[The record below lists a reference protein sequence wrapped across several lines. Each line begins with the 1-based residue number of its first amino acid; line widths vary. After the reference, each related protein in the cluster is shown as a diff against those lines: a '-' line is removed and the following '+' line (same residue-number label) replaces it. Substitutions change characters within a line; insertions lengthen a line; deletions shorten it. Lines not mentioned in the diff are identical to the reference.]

1 MMAVSRQYV
10 GLGHRRGAFEERC
23 DALRRRLRLD
33 ASEILRILR
42 SLHLLTRA
50 FHAQGFLLILIG
62 SLILAW
68 DIFVPTVGSYVID
81 AMAAKRPFQEVA
93 LLIVGLAA
101 LIWIPHG
108 NLLPY
113 LLDLVNFRRYS
124 VPLIGRVAVQG
135 MRLTL
140 LNPDTPGRVATQRVT
155 HGDAQPVL
163 AEARDN
169 IKSFALCVTREIPTA
184 IRGIGIVGL
193 LTYMV
198 PGFVP
203 FLLLGAAVDLALTCR
218 MGAKLEPRFRARQEA
233 EIVQRR
239 LENEL
244 LSAHFGRALSGEEVA
259 RLLAPYEAAVRD
271 RVTKE
276 IAAETAVLG
285 YRLKRDLVLNL
296 TNIAAWLTGAWY
308 VIGGGHP
315 LGSFL
320 FFVAWS
326 SRAGT
331 MFSAL
336 MNIQQELMRSRRSF
350 TRLTEPTGLG

>member
-1 MMAVSRQYV
+1 MAVSRQYA
-10 GLGHRRGAFEERC
+10 GFGQRRSPFEERC
-23 DALRRRLRLD
+23 DALRQRLRLD
-33 ASEILRILR
+33 VGELARILKGI
-42 SLHLLTRA
+42 HLLTRA
-50 FHAQGFLLILIG
+50 FHAQGFVLILVG

-68 DIFVPTVGSYVID
+68 DLFVPTVGSYVID

-101 LIWIPHG
+101 LIWLPHG

-113 LLDLVNFRRYS
+113 LQDLVNFRRYS
-124 VPLIGRVAVQG
+124 VPLVSRVAVQS

-140 LNPDTPGRVATQRVT
+140 LNPDNPGRVATRQVT

-163 AEARDN
+163 LEARDN
-169 IKSFALCVTREIPTA
+169 IKSFALCVTREIPSA
-184 IRGIGIVGL
+184 IRGLGVVAL
-193 LTYMV
+193 LTYMM
-198 PGFVP
+198 PAFVP

-218 MGAKLEPRFRARQEA
+218 MGAKLEPSFRARQEA

-244 LSAHFGRALSGEEVA
+244 LAAHFGRTLSGEDVA
-259 RLLAPYEAAVRD
+259 KLLAPYEAAVRD

-276 IAAETAVLG
+276 IAAETSVLG

-296 TNIAAWLTGAWY
+296 TNVVAWLTGAWY
-308 VIGGGHP
+308 VIADGHP

-350 TRLTEPTGLG
+350 ARLTQLTGLG